1 LVMSSVDMLAA
12 EIAKALQTY
21 TKEVEEGM
29 EKAKTKVAKESVKTL
44 KATSPKNTGK
54 YARGWRVKKVG
65 TAQVIHNA
73 TRGSLTHLLEKGHAK
88 VNGGRVAGIPHIRP
102 VEQAVIK
109 EYIKQIEQVIKG

>member
-1 LVMSSVDMLAA
+1 MSSVDMLAA

-29 EKAKTKVAKESVKTL
+29 EQAKTKVAKESVKTL

-65 TAQVIHNA
+65 TALVIHNA
-73 TRGSLTHLLEKGHAK
+73 TRGSLTHLLDKGHAK

-102 VEQAVIK
+102 VERAAIK
-109 EYIKQIEQVIKG
+109 EYIKQVEQVIKR